1 MEDDEEISID
11 LSKIKKF
18 FKRKKASSKAENA
31 EKKVEEEI
39 DEEKIKIKEL
49 KKEEI
54 EEEKRLKKLE
64 DSEEVIEKEKKKIK
78 DLEEKEEE
86 IKKQEEREEKKI
98 EKEEEKVEKVEEEI
112 SFDIKKVFGFFKGNK
127 WAIPVLL
134 ILIAV
139 FFSVFF
145 RMYPSDLPVTE
156 EWAENSV
163 YNFYKN
169 QIKNDIDKQYPNLPD
184 ANKQSLI
191 QNQFIEFLNEN
202 ENRLEKEIEATA
214 ESFKERMKDEDGN
227 TYLLA
232 IDPYYYMRHV
242 RHYIEDGQAGTTYVG
257 GEYGVSEDI
266 ELYYEGRGSNINFNK
281 KQDWDGQRMAPIG
294 SPSSMSF
301 HSYFSAYLYKFIS
314 IFNKDVSLM
323 GVMFLVPVIIS
334 ALAVLPAFFIG
345 KRIGGNVGGF
355 FAGMMVAVN
364 SAFLGRTAGGF
375 SDTDAYNVLFP
386 LLAVWL
392 FLEAFEAE
400 NWKKKIGLTCLSGLS
415 IGLFAF
421 AWSGWWYI
429 FDAILGAIGIYLI
442 YGIFINRN
450 KIKEN
455 WLKLF
460 KQPKVKNTLII
471 LIVFILFSGLF
482 ISLFKDFSGFYE
494 GFFNKPIKIMTGLK
508 TVGVTSIWPNIRTTV
523 AELNAASIK
532 TIANQI
538 GGKFLFAFSLL
549 GLLLVLTKKDK
560 TGERYVK
567 QFTLLAVWFIGTIYA
582 STQGVRFVLLLVPAF
597 SIAFGAGAGIIYQS
611 ASKWVNNEMKI
622 PKKVINI
629 VLILV
634 LLLLL
639 AGPISSANKTAK
651 NEIPSMND
659 AWYGT
664 LIEIKEESS
673 EDAII
678 NSWWDFGHWFITLAD
693 RKVTFDGAGQDKHM
707 AHWIG
712 KSLLE
717 NDEEK
722 TMGILRMVDCGN
734 NNAFWA
740 LDEILNDT
748 LKSIEILN
756 EIIVMNEKDAKE
768 YLRDYIEEV
777 EDVIQYTHCEPPENY
792 YITSEDMVGKSG
804 VWAHFGS
811 WDFERAYIYNKLR
824 KVKDSEK
831 GVEIIKNKFNYSEE
845 KAEEYYYDVQAIT
858 STRQADSWIAPWPS
872 YAGEGR
878 CAEGEEGLV
887 VCNNGI
893 KLDLK
898 NDEAWIDS
906 SEGKIYPKKIA
917 IPEKEDILVKE
928 FEGQILT
935 TNNNVELGAVF
946 VPIGNGNYKMV
957 LMDEALVESTFTKL
971 FYLQGHSSKY
981 FDLFSERK
989 QISGGQIYVWKLDWD
1004 GNSKNNIFD
1013 GDEKEEIVQNL
1024 EIQTNSTDN
1033 LINSTS

>member
-11 LSKIKKF
+11 LKKIKNF
-18 FKRKKASSKAENA
+18 FKRKKASSKAEHA
-31 EKKVEEEI
+31 EKEVEKDI
-39 DEEKIKIKEL
+39 KEEKIKIKEL
-49 KKEEI
+49 KKEEKEG
-54 EEEKRLKKLE
+54 EERLEKLE
-64 DSEEVIEKEKKKIK
+64 DSEKTIEKEKKKIEY
-78 DLEEKEEE
+78 LEEKEEK
-86 IKKQEEREEKKI
+86 IKKKEEKEEKKV
-98 EKEEEKVEKVEEEI
+98 EKEEEKVEKIEEERPEEI
-112 SFDIKKVFGFFKGNK
+112 SFDFKKITGFFKGKK
-127 WAIPVLL
+127 WAVPALL

-139 FFSVFF
+139 FFSIFF
-145 RMYPSDLPVTE
+145 RMYPADLPMSE
-156 EWAENSV
+156 EWAEDSV
-163 YNFYKN
+163 YNFYLNK
-169 QIKNDIDKQYPNLPD
+169 IKNEVDQQYPNLPD
-184 ANKQSLI
+184 VNKQSLI
-191 QNQFIEFLNEN
+191 QNQFNEFLSEN
-202 ENRLEKEIEATA
+202 GNRLEKEIEATA
-214 ESFKERMKDEDGN
+214 ESFKERMKDENGN

-242 RHYIEDGQAGTTYVG
+242 KHYIENGQAGTTYVG

-266 ELYYEGRGSNINFNK
+266 KLYFEGRGGNINFNK
-281 KQDWDGQRMAPIG
+281 KQDWDGQRLAPIG

-301 HSYFSAYLYKFIS
+301 HDYFSAYLYKFVS
-314 IFNKDVSLM
+314 FFNDDVSLM
-323 GVMFLVPVIIS
+323 GIMFLVPVIIS
-334 ALAVLPAFFIG
+334 ALAILPAFFIG

-355 FAGMMVAVN
+355 FAGMMIAVN

-400 NWKKKIGLTCLSGLS
+400 NWKKKIIFSGLAGFS

-421 AWSGWWYI
+421 AWQGWWYI

-442 YGIFINRN
+442 YSIFINRK

-455 WLKLF
+455 WLELF

-471 LIVFILFSGLF
+471 LLIFVVFSGIF
-482 ISLFKDFSGFYE
+482 ITLFKDFNIFYE
-494 GFFNKPIKIMTGLK
+494 GFLEKPIKRITGLK
-508 TVGVTSIWPNIRTTV
+508 TVGITTIWPNIKTTV

-549 GLLLVLTKKDK
+549 GLALTLTKKDK
-560 TGERYVK
+560 SGERYFK
-567 QFTLLAVWFIGTIYA
+567 QFFLLAVWFIGTIYA

-611 ASKWVNNEMKI
+611 ASRWINKEMDI
-622 PKKVINI
+622 PKNVVNI
-629 VLILV
+629 VMVLV

-639 AGPISSANKTAK
+639 TGPISSANKTAK

-659 AWYGT
+659 AWYDT
-664 LIEIKEESS
+664 LTEIKQKSS

-693 RKVTFDGAGQDKHM
+693 RRVTFDGGGHDKHM

-717 NDEEK
+717 NNEERAI
-722 TMGILRMVDCGN
+722 GILRMVDCGN

-740 LDEILNDT
+740 LDKNLNDT
-748 LKSIEILN
+748 PKSIEVLN
-756 EIIVMNEKDAKE
+756 EIIIMDKEDANE
-768 YLRDYIEEV
+768 YLEKYITKEEA
-777 EDVIQYTHCEPPENY
+777 EKVIQYTHCEPPENY

-811 WDFERAYIYNKLR
+811 WDFEKAYIYNKLR
-824 KVKDSEK
+824 KVNNREEA
-831 GVEIIKNKFNYSEE
+831 VEIIQNKFNHSQE

-858 STRQADSWIAPWPS
+858 SSRQADSWISPWPS

-878 CAEGEEGLV
+878 CTEEEEDLI

-893 KLDLK
+893 KLDLDS
-898 NDEAWIDS
+898 NEAWIDS
-906 SEGKIYPKKIA
+906 SEGKIYLKKIA
-917 IPEKEDILVKE
+917 IPEYDNILVKE
-928 FEGQILT
+928 FDGQILT

-946 VPIGNGNYKMV
+946 VPLKNENYKII
-957 LMDEALVESTFTKL
+957 LMDYRLVESTFTKL
-971 FYLQGHSSKY
+971 FYLQGHGSKY

-989 QISGGQIYVWKLDWD
+989 QITGGQIYVWKVDWD
-1004 GNSKNNIFD
+1004 GKTKNNMFD
-1013 GDEKEEIVQNL
+1013 KEKEELVKGID
-1024 EIQTNSTDN
+1024 IQTNST
-1033 LINSTS
+1033 S

>member
-11 LSKIKKF
+11 LKKIKNF
-18 FKRKKASSKAENA
+18 FKRKKASSKAEKA
-31 EKKVEEEI
+31 EKEVEEDI
-39 DEEKIKIKEL
+39 KEEKIKIEEL
-49 KKEEI
+49 K
-54 EEEKRLKKLE
+54 EEEKEGKERLEKLE
-64 DSEEVIEKEKKKIK
+64 DSEKIIEKEKKKIE
-78 DLEEKEEE
+78 DLEKKENK
-86 IKKQEEREEKKI
+86 IKKEEEREEKKV
-98 EKEEEKVEKVEEEI
+98 EKEEEKVEKVEEEKSEELSIDFRRI
-112 SFDIKKVFGFFKGNK
+112 SGFFKDK
-127 WAIPVLL
+127 KCAIPILL
-134 ILIAV
+134 ILTAV

-145 RMYPSDLPVTE
+145 RMYPADLPVTE

-163 YNFYKN
+163 YSFYQN

-191 QNQFIEFLNEN
+191 QSQFIEFLNEN

-242 RHYIEDGQAGTTYVG
+242 RHYIENGQAGTTYVG

-266 ELYYEGRGSNINFNK
+266 KLYLEGRGSDINFDK

-301 HSYFSAYLYKFIS
+301 HSYFSGYLYKFVS
-314 IFNKDVSLM
+314 FFNNDVSLM
-323 GVMFLVPVIIS
+323 GVMFLIPVIIS

-429 FDAILGAIGIYLI
+429 FNAILGAIGVYLI
-442 YGIFINRN
+442 YSIFINRK

-455 WLKLF
+455 WLELF

-471 LIVFILFSGLF
+471 LLIFVVFSGIF
-482 ISLFKDFSGFYE
+482 IALFKDFNIFYD
-494 GFFNKPIKIMTGLK
+494 GFFNKPTKIITGLK
-508 TVGVTSIWPNIRTTV
+508 TVGITSIWPNIRTTV
-523 AELNAASIK
+523 AELNTASIK

-549 GLLLVLTKKDK
+549 GLALTLTKKDK
-560 TGERYVK
+560 SGERYFK
-567 QFTLLAVWFIGTIYA
+567 QFFLLAVWFIGTIYA

-597 SIAFGAGAGIIYQS
+597 SIAFGAGAGIIYQF
-611 ASKWVNNEMKI
+611 ASKWINKEMKI
-622 PKKVINI
+622 PKNVVNI

-659 AWYGT
+659 AWYDT
-664 LIEIKEESS
+664 LTEIKEKSS

-693 RKVTFDGAGQDKHM
+693 RRVTFDGGGQDRHM
-707 AHWIG
+707 AHWVG

-722 TMGILRMVDCGN
+722 AVGILRMVDCGN
-734 NNAFWA
+734 NNAFWV
-740 LDEILNDT
+740 LDNILNDT
-748 LKSIEILN
+748 VKSIDILN
-756 EIIVMNEKDAKE
+756 EIIVMEKENAKD
-768 YLRDYIEEV
+768 YLREYITEEEV
-777 EDVIQYTHCEPPENY
+777 EEVIQYTHCEAPENY

-811 WDFERAYIYNKLR
+811 WDFKRAYIYNKLR
-824 KVKDSEK
+824 KVKNREEA
-831 GVEIIKNKFNYSEE
+831 VEIIQNKFNYSEE

-878 CAEGEEGLV
+878 CVKEENLV
-887 VCNNGI
+887 VCNNGM
-893 KLDLK
+893 KLDIE
-898 NDEAWIDS
+898 NNEAWIDS
-906 SEGKIYPKKIA
+906 SGGKIYPKKIA
-917 IPEKEDILVKE
+917 IPEDEDIIVKE
-928 FEGQILT
+928 FDGQILT

-946 VPIGNGNYKMV
+946 VPLENGNYRII
-957 LMDEALVESTFTKL
+957 LMDYRLVESTFTKL
-971 FYLQGHSSKY
+971 FYLQGHGSKY

-989 QISGGQIYVWKLDWD
+989 QITGGQIYVWKVDWN
-1004 GNSKNNIFD
+1004 GKTKNNIFD
-1013 GDEKEEIVQNL
+1013 KEKEELVKDI
-1024 EIQTNSTDN
+1024 EIQTNST
-1033 LINSTS
+1033 S